1 MSEDPNLL
9 KAAAPTNVIR
19 PVTPTFL
26 EPRKDPEQE
35 AEEELERKREA
46 RAASPFPVIPDVT
59 IETELVEED
68 VTKFQENRKIDSS
81 LRPSSPFPSIVDVTL
96 TPEVVEKD
104 VVKLRTSPDSFTIQP
119 ADVVE
124 NNLDNE
130 IPKGEVLPTKK
141 EMVQE
146 DQEEVPFPSI
156 PDISKYLDNKREV
169 NMFKPI
175 PTKPYAPVSI
185 SDKKYIL
192 KDPLAEY
199 NPPPAKPEFNFA
211 LADTEHKVVENTF
224 STSTATNVR
233 SLQSE
238 IFESQGHFN
247 ASRSCSPFRVFVPKA
262 EESPPKEAPKDE
274 KPLTKVIIEKVEVEP
289 KDPKCEEQMKKLA
302 ISVDKDKSEVILSQ
316 KGCFSELEEIKTA
329 YDVAEKQISQYSKLI
344 HDNQT
349 DTEKAPEEKSCED
362 DESKDSQRD
371 VEKGEVIA
379 SVDVSSRSTEEKKAA
394 VDKAPIEN
402 PNQPTDRTPPKKG
415 SVPDINMDVDE
426 YLKKKTEKEKKK
438 VEIKPKEKSPPKE
451 EMEIEEPRRYKKPP
465 EAIIGARPLFG
476 QLDINSEFKK
486 ALVGKQKSIQGKRS
500 REVNR
505 NVDRRDGPEPRIK
518 IEKTEYD
525 SQEEYIENGKLA
537 TESKTT
543 ETAQVEV
550 IRPNENEEIE
560 KIYYQQEREFNIDFQ
575 VVQAEGANGNTN
587 LYIEPESLTKVNN
600 DLQNFQRKCVQNQS
614 WPLLRPDPRIANY
627 ALEDGDTTFSGQIQY
642 MAMEEQEEQ
651 YRKIPVKSLIQNF
664 EQSVRPPLRY
674 KQIRDPLPD
683 VVEKLS
689 SKNKPPVKQPT
700 HESTQS
706 QQFQSVEECRQVA
719 LQESTTVPAQNNNV
733 NQEQFLKSAEEEFDN
748 LFYVTNSKVENHH
761 YSPDTSKMQVI
772 QQSEDSSFCAY
783 TSQSSQLK
791 IHSASAFQPV
801 QRSNGQFNSGQQ
813 QEGKLVLVSPHVL
826 RLCIVNCI
834 LVGMLVV
841 LGVFPNCVWLI
852 PLEIH

>member
-1 MSEDPNLL
+1 M
-9 KAAAPTNVIR
+9 
-19 PVTPTFL
+19 
-26 EPRKDPEQE
+26 
-35 AEEELERKREA
+35 
-46 RAASPFPVIPDVT
+46 T
-59 IETELVEED
+59 IDTELIEAD
-68 VTKFQENRKIDSS
+68 MSKFQKSQKIGSS
-81 LRPSSPFPSIVDVTL
+81 LRPSSPFPSIVDITL

-104 VVKLRTSPDSFTIQP
+104 VVKLRTSPVSFTIDP
-119 ADVVE
+119 VGDVE
-124 NNLDNE
+124 NNLENE
-130 IPKGEVLPTKK
+130 IPAEEKVSVKIESAK
-141 EMVQE
+141 EEQE
-146 DQEEVPFPSI
+146 AVPFPSI
-156 PDISKYLDNKREV
+156 PNISKYLDNRREV

-175 PTKPYAPVSI
+175 PTKPYSSVSL
-185 SDKKYIL
+185 SEKKYAL

-199 NPPPAKPEFNFA
+199 NPPPAKPEYNFA
-211 LADTEHKVVENTF
+211 LADTQHKVVENTF
-224 STSTATNVR
+224 STSTASNVR

-262 EESPPKEAPKDE
+262 EETLPKEQPKEE
-274 KPLTKVIIEKVEVEP
+274 KPLTKVIVEKVEIEP

-302 ISVDKDKSEVILSQ
+302 ISVDKDKSQVILSQ

-329 YDVAEKQISQYSKLI
+329 YDIAEKQISQYTKLNQEKQTTN
-344 HDNQT
+344 DNECT
-349 DTEKAPEEKSCED
+349 SENTEELTEESCKR
-362 DESKDSQRD
+362 DESKDLQRD
-371 VEKGEVIA
+371 VEKGEA
-379 SVDVSSRSTEEKKAA
+379 KPPADVSLRSTEEKETA
-394 VDKAPIEN
+394 VDKSPKEI
-402 PNQPTDRTPPKKG
+402 PNQLSDKISPEKTN
-415 SVPDINMDVDE
+415 VPDINMDVDQ
-426 YLKKKTEKEKKK
+426 YLKKKTEEEKKK
-438 VEIKPKEKSPPKE
+438 VEMKPKKKSPPKE
-451 EMEIEEPRRYKKPP
+451 EMEIEEEPRRCKKPP

-543 ETAQVEV
+543 ETAHVEV

-587 LYIEPESLTKVNN
+587 LFIEPATLTKVNN
-600 DLQNFQRKCVQNQS
+600 NLQNFQRQCVQNQS
-614 WPLLRPDPRIANY
+614 WPLLKPDPRIANY
-627 ALEDGDTTFSGQIQY
+627 ALEDGNITFSGQIQY
-642 MAMEEQEEQ
+642 MAMEEQEEE

-664 EQSVRPPLRY
+664 EESVRPSLRY

-689 SKNKPPVKQPT
+689 PKNKPAIRQPT
-700 HESTQS
+700 YESTQS
-706 QQFQSVEECRQVA
+706 QQFQSVEESCQMVP
-719 LQESTTVPAQNNNV
+719 QETTTMQTQSNKV

-748 LFYVTNSKVENHH
+748 LFYVANSKVENKH

-772 QQSEDSSFCAY
+772 QQSEDSSFCSY
-783 TSQSSQLK
+783 SSQSSQLK

-801 QRSNGQFNSGQQ
+801 QRSNGQMNSELQL
-813 QEGKLVLVSPHVL
+813 EGKLLSVSPMSYVNALLNVFSCKHL
-826 RLCIVNCI
+826 LC
-834 LVGMLVV
+834 LKFSFF
-841 LGVFPNCVWLI
+841 VFG
-852 PLEIH
+852 